1 LARKLFQS
9 TQSIVAY
16 LLPLEYASYDGLLLC
31 SLNYNIY
38 ILLENLNTVVN
49 TAATLLSFY
58 SFKSWYELLPIRV
71 MIRYPSN
78 RMCCL
83 PVSFTLRLRS
93 LPSFSSTQL
102 FLYNFL
108 C

>member
-38 ILLENLNTVVN
+38 IVRELKHSSQYSCHTVIILLIQKLIWTVTYKGHDKIPFQQNV
-49 TAATLLSFY
+49 LPPCLFY
-58 SFKSWYELLPIRV
+58 SQIEK
-71 MIRYPSN
+71 
-78 RMCCL
+78 
-83 PVSFTLRLRS
+83 
-93 LPSFSSTQL
+93 PSFFLFDST
-102 FLYNFL
+102 FSV
-108 C
+108 